1 MIEEYGYEEY
11 LRNAK
16 NNLTKENLSKLANW
30 FNFFGVEYWNGEG
43 FVIDNNHLLKPIFD
57 INSKEEYNCLLI
69 IGWEIV

>member
-1 MIEEYGYEEY
+1 MIKEYCYEEY

-16 NNLTKENLSKLANW
+16 SNPTKENLSKLANW

-43 FVIDNNHLLKPIFD
+43 FVIDNNHLLKPIYD
-57 INSKEEYNCLLI
+57 INYKEEYNCLLI

>member
-1 MIEEYGYEEY
+1 MIEEYGYKEY

-16 NNLTKENLSKLANW
+16 NNPTKENLSKLANW

>member
-1 MIEEYGYEEY
+1 MIKEYCYKEY
-11 LRNAK
+11 LNKAK
-16 NNLTKENLSKLANW
+16 SNPTKENLLNLANW
-30 FNFFGVEYWNGEG
+30 FNLFGVEYWNGEG

>member
-43 FVIDNNHLLKPIFD
+43 FVVDNNHLLKPIFD

>member
-1 MIEEYGYEEY
+1 MIEEYGYEKY

-16 NNLTKENLSKLANW
+16 NNPTKENLSKLANW

-57 INSKEEYNCLLI
+57 INSKEEYNSLLI
-69 IGWEIV
+69 IDWEII

>member
-16 NNLTKENLSKLANW
+16 NNPTKENLSKLANW

-69 IGWEIV
+69 IGWEII

>member
-16 NNLTKENLSKLANW
+16 NNPTKENLSKLANW

-57 INSKEEYNCLLI
+57 INFKEEYNCLLI
-69 IGWEIV
+69 IGWEII